1 MNEKYKYKLIEKN
14 ILMFRNLN
22 IKASR
27 KLLYHKK
34 QIYDIVIHYI
44 FKLESN
50 LEKRVKQNDDSFFY
64 F

>member
-14 ILMFRNLN
+14 ILMFGILN

-44 FKLESN
+44 FKLESK
-50 LEKRVKQNDDSFFY
+50 EKRE
-64 F
+64 